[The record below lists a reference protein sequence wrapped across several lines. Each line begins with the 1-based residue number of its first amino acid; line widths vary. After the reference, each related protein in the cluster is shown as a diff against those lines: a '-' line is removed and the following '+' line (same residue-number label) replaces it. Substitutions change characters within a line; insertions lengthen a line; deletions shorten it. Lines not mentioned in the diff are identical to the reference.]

1 MNLLELLVIRN
12 GRPTWLLTRV
22 LNSNKVGR
30 AVFRFFLRIEL
41 RRRNKELEITKQQ
54 FKEQHN
60 EQVRLVRWTREE

>member
-22 LNSNKVGR
+22 LNSNKAGR

-41 RRRNKELEITKQQ
+41 QRRNKELERTKQQ
-54 FKEQHN
+54 FKEQAN
-60 EQVRLVRWTREE
+60 EQVRLVRWTRKE